1 VLARVQQVMGKD
13 KVRGYSV
20 QVGSR
25 DRRCGVIS
33 SLIVVMQW
41 DGNLLGGSSV
51 TGAADVGNRVSQKA
65 KECPNM
71 QFAVMG
77 YSVGGAIVANGLNRI
92 PKDLRSRV
100 KAVVLYAPFG
110 GASAPSDFK
119 SRTLRNCAAG
129 DSVSLALP
137 LVYLCIS

>member
-1 VLARVQQVMGKD
+1 VLARVQQEMGKD

-25 DRRCGVIS
+25 DRTCGVIL
-33 SLIVVMQW
+33 SLIVMMQW
-41 DGNLLGGSSV
+41 DGSLTGASSV
-51 TGAADVGNRVSQKA
+51 TGAADVGNRVSKKA

-71 QFAVMG
+71 QFAAIG
-77 YSVGGAIVANGLNRI
+77 YSVGGAIIANGLNRI

-110 GASAPSDFK
+110 GANAPSDFR
-119 SRTLRNCAAG
+119 SRTLENCASG

-137 LVYLCIS
+137 YTYLWIS